1 MKKIF
6 IILILFLLSLSFA
19 HSQNMNL
26 EGKWKV
32 LKHKSSDIDYYQSI
46 EFEFS
51 IKKGE
56 ITFAR
61 EFGPRRK
68 YQEKMVLKTD
78 GSPRQIK
85 IEDPTVPTNIFMA
98 LQMPVGDFKEVSA
111 RWQDQVLVIQEKF
124 KVQVGQGPRA
134 MEIQYLFKAI
144 GNHQLLECRIRKSS
158 RQGEPALVYIL
169 KKTDFR
175 NAYYMTLNDNWEING
190 NLPEQACLISLQGL
204 ANAEKPNLYFIY
216 GPEWPFNYVQDLYDF
231 LVRERYFTFTRLNSL
246 DQALNTFKEQVKGY
260 IVWDKHV
267 RTSLIV
273 AYTLAGLEKGIVI
286 TEEMIPLAEKHGLKL
301 IEDYRGKFTG
311 KSDYEIFAWAY
322 DHYWPRCSK
331 EFILWLGGEH
341 GNVLK
346 PGVADFGMQKQVF
359 FTDLSARISDTLEFA
374 LTNKLLSEM
383 KPLGHV
389 MGWHSYKKDWEEE
402 WVTVTSSHALT
413 VDGLNTLPNTSFL
426 YKVPPTPGFQYK
438 NQHNIQ
444 PGKKYIPE
452 QKVYLSFIQ
461 TDGLGI
467 GAWVKPGRGSIPYAW
482 EVSMNMIWMSPC
494 MIEYFYS
501 QATPNDYFIGCLS
514 GSAYMYPKAFPKKW
528 LPKELDNAYNMMQK
542 LDLKVFEIMD
552 YSEDRTEA
560 GKNDL
565 PKSIVDEYY
574 KAMPGAIGF
583 INGYFAS
590 HTYTVRN
597 GVPFLSYDYY
607 LAKEKPEADVVSDL
621 KELTAINPDRPYFLL
636 VHVRE
641 SSEITRVKSICDQ
654 FSQKLGKNLEIVPL
668 DIFLK
673 MAEENP
679 TYKEWFLKK

>member
-1 MKKIF
+1 
-6 IILILFLLSLSFA
+6 
-19 HSQNMNL
+19 MNL

-158 RQGEPALVYIL
+158 RQGEPDLVYIL